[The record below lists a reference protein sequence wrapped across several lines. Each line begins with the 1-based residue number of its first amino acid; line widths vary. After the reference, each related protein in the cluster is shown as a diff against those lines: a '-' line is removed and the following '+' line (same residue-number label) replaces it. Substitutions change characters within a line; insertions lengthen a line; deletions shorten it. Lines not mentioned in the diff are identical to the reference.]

1 MSAIIRTDNLTI
13 EDRKRTMQ
21 RVRSRNTKP
30 EMKVRRLVFGMGY
43 RYRLHRTDLP
53 GKPDLVF
60 PGRRK
65 VIFVHGCFWHGH
77 DCRSGRKQPKTN
89 EGYWKQKL
97 ARNHQRDAEHEQTLR
112 KLGWQSLT
120 VWECE
125 LKSVDALRTRIRE
138 FLEGAQNGCT

>member
-1 MSAIIRTDNLTI
+1 MSAIIRTDNLTT

-21 RVRSRNTKP
+21 RVRSQDTKP
-30 EMKVRRLVFGMGY
+30 EMKVRRMVFGMGY

-77 DCRSGRKQPKTN
+77 DCKAGRKQPKTN
-89 EGYWKQKL
+89 EGYWTKKL
-97 ARNHQRDAEHEQTLR
+97 RRNRERDIEHEHALAE
-112 KLGWQSLT
+112 LGWQPLT

-125 LKSVDALRTRIRE
+125 LKDLDALRAKVRT
-138 FLEGAQNGCT
+138 FLEGATDGRT